1 MNTQYNLFNEQEQTS
16 VEDEKKATTNQRK
29 ITLVLDKKA
38 SDKDQKK
45 KKAIDKKIQKI
56 DALKN
61 QIEKINKQLSDV
73 KKLYN
78 EKATKVEK
86 EFYKLKEEFILKLY
100 SRSKENGFA
109 VWQKELMF
117 ELIIEE
123 CSFLAENEYF
133 SEKTTK
139 VQEEI
144 MEIKTKELDE
154 EEKKDLN
161 SIYEGFFEGMD
172 IDLGNDFD
180 FSKMNDPEYKERIFQ
195 QFHQKNQEYKDGEN
209 IKERQGKV
217 QKTDKEFQKLYKQLV
232 RKVHPDLVTSDK
244 EKTEREI
251 VMKKLTEA
259 WDNRNYFELLV
270 LQKEIEGE
278 VNTEA
283 FIGVGQLN
291 TLTKQLNL
299 EISKLEQEKWL
310 LKSHMGEN
318 YFFVKNFF
326 ARTKTGIEKKIN
338 EYLLHLENEK
348 SYAKNQLINLKSKA
362 STKRYLTDIYDNQ
375 NNNFDIFDVFDNM

>member
-1 MNTQYNLFNEQEQTS
+1 MDTQYNLFDDQKQIP
-16 VEDEKKATTNQRK
+16 VEDEKKATTNQGK

-56 DALKN
+56 DALKK

-78 EKATKVEK
+78 EKATKVEE
-86 EFYKLKEEFILKLY
+86 EFYKQKEVFILKLY
-100 SRSKENGFA
+100 SRSKEKGFA
-109 VWQKELMF
+109 VWEKELMF

-133 SEKTTK
+133 SEKITK

-144 MEIKTKELDE
+144 MEIKTKELGE
-154 EEKKDLN
+154 EEKEDLN
-161 SIYEGFFEGMD
+161 SIYEGFFEEMD
-172 IDLGNDFD
+172 IDLGDDFD

-195 QFHQKNQEYKDGEN
+195 QFHQKNQEYKNDEN
-209 IKERQGKV
+209 VKERRSKV

-244 EKTEREI
+244 EKAEREI

-278 VNTEA
+278 VNTES

-318 YFFVKNFF
+318 FFFVKNFF

-338 EYLLHLENEK
+338 EYILHIENEK
-348 SYAKNQLINLKSKA
+348 SDVKNQLLSLKSKA
-362 STKRYLTDIYDNQ
+362 STKRYLTGIYDNQ
-375 NNNFDIFDVFDNM
+375 KMDFDIFDVFDDM